1 MSNVRCHM
9 KSHFAIVLQDDAGTN
24 TRIKNKLSG
33 LLITLPPFHPSR
45 PSPLKVTISF
55 ASFPY
60 FIYCRV
66 ALATMYGNE
75 SVQCL
80 LM

>member
-1 MSNVRCHM
+1 MSNLRCHM
-9 KSHFAIVLQDDAGTN
+9 KSHFAIVLQDDAGTK
-24 TRIKNKLSG
+24 TRIKNRLSG
-33 LLITLPPFHPSR
+33 LLITLPPFHPR

-75 SVQCL
+75 SAQFL